1 MSKTFGNSKNNR
13 NDYSFDLDT
22 DIWTLN
28 SKLIDETINSHSN
41 TLDSSVN
48 KTIDCLSNL
57 STPQIS
63 EEYDQ
68 KKNIKKK
75 LDE

>member
-41 TLDSSVN
+41 TLDSSVS